1 MAYWWVNQNRT
12 WRDEIPGE
20 YLWAPQVGADGR
32 GRVFWSNM
40 TALQPGDIVFSHFG
54 GALHYAGVVV
64 STAATDR
71 KPDFKFA
78 GSSWNDIGWS
88 VEMRYVELRAVV
100 QPKDHLAFY
109 NQVAPEKY
117 APMTSAGRVNQQYLF
132 ALPLELG
139 EFYLRLGGLTREE
152 VTSMARVDP
161 SVESV
166 ISEAEEALS
175 NPALA
180 MTERHVL
187 ARARLGQG
195 RFKEAVRRFEPA
207 CRLTGVADS
216 RYLIASHM
224 KPWSTSDN
232 RERLD
237 GHNGLL
243 LSPHVDNLFDRGL
256 ITFATSGKVAV
267 SPNLNPEISSRWKL
281 DFDQRGRRFT
291 KGQIPYLE
299 YHQDVIFQSESRLFQ
314 AS

>member
-40 TALQPGDIVFSHFG
+40 TALQPSDIVFSHFG

-64 STAATDR
+64 SSAVTDR

-78 GSSWNDIGWS
+78 SSSWNDLGWS
-88 VEMRYVELRAVV
+88 VEMRYVELKVIV

-132 ALPLELG
+132 ALPVELG

-152 VTSMARVDP
+152 VTSIARVDP
-161 SVESV
+161 SVERV
-166 ISEAEEALS
+166 ISEAEEAIR
-175 NPALA
+175 NPNLT

-195 RFKEAVRRFEPA
+195 RFKESVRHFEPA
-207 CRLTGVADS
+207 CRLTGVTDS

-256 ITFATSGKVAV
+256 ITFAISGKVVV

-281 DFDQRGRRFT
+281 DFDRSGRRFT
-291 KGQIPYLE
+291 KGQVPYLE
-299 YHQDVIFQSESRLFQ
+299 YHRDVIFQSESQLFR
-314 AS
+314 AR